1 MWTGAAQ
8 RPRPPLCF
16 GRVGKK
22 MRKSNKSF
30 ISILSVSALS
40 ILISACTPPMPPDV
54 LAAVAEQQV
63 TCAEGQLNIALD
75 EFNIPVIQS
84 INDLYLSSCPDLTIN
99 LINDAATADIVISDG
114 SPDGITI
121 CANPVAQVPVMVES
135 TGVAFNLA
143 GVSGIVLDAQT
154 IDKIYKGEITDWADP
169 AIVALNPEFELTSTP
184 ITTLGLNKKT
194 ASDQAFV
201 EWMDRLGATGFQ
213 NVATTGFETSLEL
226 VDALALTDGA
236 ISIMPGSI
244 MSENALSGISI
255 KTEDGDVTY
264 DLTSITSA
272 STQAMS
278 EINGDIITVSLDPN
292 KPVSAEAGS
301 DELTRPW
308 QAISWVNLA
317 ICKADKTDL
326 KNSATARFFL
336 RQDAQG
342 QLSVFG
348 YGALDESLRLS
359 SAGIVGKNLP
369 LPSEIPVTE

>member
-1 MWTGAAQ
+1 
-8 RPRPPLCF
+8 
-16 GRVGKK
+16 
-22 MRKSNKSF
+22 MRKYNKP
-30 ISILSVSALS
+30 ILSLFTLS
-40 ILISACTPPMPPDV
+40 VITSVVSACTPPMPPDV
-54 LAAVAEQQV
+54 LAAVSEQQV
-63 TCAEGQLNIALD
+63 TCAEGQINIALD
-75 EFNIPVIQS
+75 EFNTPVIQS
-84 INDLYLSSCPDLTIN
+84 INDLFVSSCTDATIN
-99 LINDAATADIVISDG
+99 LINDPATADIVISDG
-114 SPDGITI
+114 ATDGIALCT
-121 CANPVAQVPVMVES
+121 NPTAQVPVMVES

-154 IDKIYKGEITDWADP
+154 VDKIYKGEITDWADP

-301 DELTRPW
+301 DEITLPW
-308 QAISWVNLA
+308 QAVSWVNLA
-317 ICKADKTDL
+317 ICKADTADL

-369 LPSEIPVTE
+369 LPSEIPITE

>member
-1 MWTGAAQ
+1 
-8 RPRPPLCF
+8 
-16 GRVGKK
+16 
-22 MRKSNKSF
+22 MRKFKKPI
-30 ISILSVSALS
+30 ISLLTVSALTFA
-40 ILISACTPPMPPDV
+40 ITACTPPMPPDV
-54 LAAVAEQQV
+54 LAAVAEQEV
-63 TCAEGQLNIALD
+63 ICAEGQINIALD
-75 EFNIPVIQS
+75 EFNTPIIQS
-84 INDLYLSSCPDLTIN
+84 INDLYLSSCPDLSIN
-99 LINDAATADIVISDG
+99 FVKDAASADIVIS
-114 SPDGITI
+114 GIAI
-121 CANPVAQVPVMVES
+121 CPNPSAQVPVMVES

-143 GVSGIVLDAQT
+143 GVSSLVLDAQT

-184 ITTLGLNKKT
+184 ITTLGLTKKT

-201 EWMDRLGATGFQ
+201 EWMGRLGASGFQ

-226 VDALALTDGA
+226 VEALALTDGA

-244 MSENALSGISI
+244 MSENALTGISI
-255 KTEDGDVTY
+255 KTDEGDVTY
-264 DLTSITSA
+264 DLTSITAA
-272 STQAMS
+272 STQSIS
-278 EINGDIITVSLDPN
+278 ERNGEIITVSLDPN
-292 KPVSAEAGS
+292 KEVLAEAGS
-301 DELTRPW
+301 DVVTLPW

-317 ICKADKTDL
+317 ICKADTTDF

-369 LPSEIPVTE
+369 LPTEVPAT

>member
-1 MWTGAAQ
+1 
-8 RPRPPLCF
+8 
-16 GRVGKK
+16 
-22 MRKSNKSF
+22 MRKYNKP
-30 ISILSVSALS
+30 ILSLFTLS
-40 ILISACTPPMPPDV
+40 LITSVVSACTPPMPPDV
-54 LAAVAEQQV
+54 LAAVSEQQI
-63 TCAEGQLNIALD
+63 TCAEGQINIAID

-84 INDLYLSSCPDLTIN
+84 INDLFVSSCTDATIN
-99 LINDAATADIVISDG
+99 LINDPATADIVISDG
-114 SPDGITI
+114 ATDGIAL
-121 CANPVAQVPVMVES
+121 CANPTAQVPVMIES

-143 GVSGIVLDAQT
+143 GVSGLILDAQT

-184 ITTLGLNKKT
+184 ITTLGLTKKT

-201 EWMDRLGATGFQ
+201 EWMGRLGASGFQ
-213 NVATTGFETSLEL
+213 NVATTGFETSIEL
-226 VDALALTDGA
+226 VEALALTDGA

-244 MSENALSGISI
+244 MSENALTGISI
-255 KTEDGDVTY
+255 KTDEGDVTY
-264 DLTSITSA
+264 DLTSITAA
-272 STQAMS
+272 STQSIS
-278 EINGDIITVSLDPN
+278 EINGDIITVLLDPN
-292 KPVSAEAGS
+292 KEVLAEAGS
-301 DELTRPW
+301 DVVTLPW

-317 ICKADKTDL
+317 ICKADTADF

-369 LPSEIPVTE
+369 LPTEVPATE

>member
-1 MWTGAAQ
+1 
-8 RPRPPLCF
+8 
-16 GRVGKK
+16 
-22 MRKSNKSF
+22 MRKLKKPVV
-30 ISILSVSALS
+30 SILTVSLLTS
-40 ILISACTPPMPPDV
+40 FVSACTPPMPPDV

-63 TCAEGQLNIALD
+63 ICGEGQLNIALD
-75 EFNIPVIQS
+75 EFNTPIIQS

-99 LINDAATADIVISDG
+99 LINDAASADIVISDG
-114 SPDGITI
+114 AADGIAL
-121 CANPVAQVPVMVES
+121 CVNPAAQVPVMVES

-143 GVSGIVLDAQT
+143 GVSGLVLDAQT
-154 IDKIYKGEITDWADP
+154 IEKIYNGEITDWADP
-169 AIVALNPEFELTSTP
+169 AIVELNPEFELTSTP
-184 ITTLGLNKKT
+184 ITTIGLNKNT

-201 EWMDRLGATGFQ
+201 EWMNRLGATGFQ

-226 VDALALTDGA
+226 VEALGLTDGS

-244 MSENALSGISI
+244 MSENALSGVSI
-255 KTEDGDVTY
+255 KTEAGNVAY
-264 DLTSITSA
+264 DLTSITAA
-272 STQAMS
+272 STQAIS
-278 EINGDIITVSLDPN
+278 ETNGDIITVSLDPN
-292 KPVSAEAGS
+292 KEVSAEAGN
-301 DELTRPW
+301 DEVTLPW

-317 ICKADKTDL
+317 ICKTETSDS

-369 LPSEIPVTE
+369 LPTEIPASE

>member
-1 MWTGAAQ
+1 
-8 RPRPPLCF
+8 
-16 GRVGKK
+16 
-22 MRKSNKSF
+22 MRKLKKPVV
-30 ISILSVSALS
+30 SILTVSLLTS
-40 ILISACTPPMPPDV
+40 FVSACTPPMPPDV

-63 TCAEGQLNIALD
+63 ICGEGQLNIALD
-75 EFNIPVIQS
+75 EFNTPIIQS

-99 LINDAATADIVISDG
+99 LINDAASADIVISDG
-114 SPDGITI
+114 AADGIAL
-121 CANPVAQVPVMVES
+121 CVNPAAQVPVMVES

-143 GVSGIVLDAQT
+143 GVSGLVLDAQT
-154 IDKIYKGEITDWADP
+154 IEKIYKGEITDWADP
-169 AIVALNPEFELTSTP
+169 AIVELNPEFELTSTP
-184 ITTLGLNKKT
+184 ITTIAINKKT

-201 EWMDRLGATGFQ
+201 EWMNRLGATGFQ

-226 VDALALTDGA
+226 VEALGLTDGS

-244 MSENALSGISI
+244 MSENALSGVSI
-255 KTEDGDVTY
+255 KTEAGNVAY
-264 DLTSITSA
+264 DLTSITAA
-272 STQAMS
+272 STQAIS
-278 EINGDIITVSLDPN
+278 ETNGDIITVSLDPN
-292 KPVSAEAGS
+292 KEVSAEAGN
-301 DELTRPW
+301 DEVTLPW

-317 ICKADKTDL
+317 ICKTETSDL

-369 LPSEIPVTE
+369 LPTEIPASE

>member
-1 MWTGAAQ
+1 
-8 RPRPPLCF
+8 
-16 GRVGKK
+16 

-154 IDKIYKGEITDWADP
+154 IGKIYKGEITDWADP

-201 EWMDRLGATGFQ
+201 EWMDRLGVTGFQ
-213 NVATTGFETSLEL
+213 NVATTAFETSLEL

-301 DELTRPW
+301 DELTLPW

-342 QLSVFG
+342 QLSVLG
-348 YGALDESLRLS
+348 YGALDESLRLT

>member
-1 MWTGAAQ
+1 
-8 RPRPPLCF
+8 
-16 GRVGKK
+16 
-22 MRKSNKSF
+22 MRKLKKPVV
-30 ISILSVSALS
+30 SILTVSLLTS
-40 ILISACTPPMPPDV
+40 FVSACTPPMPPDV

-63 TCAEGQLNIALD
+63 ICGEGQLNIALD
-75 EFNIPVIQS
+75 EFNTPIIQS

-99 LINDAATADIVISDG
+99 LINDATTADIVISDG
-114 SPDGITI
+114 AADGIAL
-121 CANPVAQVPVMVES
+121 CVNPAAQVPVMVES

-143 GVSGIVLDAQT
+143 GVSGLVLDAQT
-154 IDKIYKGEITDWADP
+154 IEKIYKGEITDWADP
-169 AIVALNPEFELTSTP
+169 AIVELNPEFELTSTP
-184 ITTLGLNKKT
+184 ITTIALNKKT

-201 EWMDRLGATGFQ
+201 EWMNRLGATGFQ

-226 VDALALTDGA
+226 VEALGLTDGS

-244 MSENALSGISI
+244 MSENALSGVSI
-255 KTEDGDVTY
+255 KTEAGNVAY
-264 DLTSITSA
+264 DLTSITAA
-272 STQAMS
+272 STQAIS
-278 EINGDIITVSLDPN
+278 ETNGDIITVSLDPN
-292 KPVSAEAGS
+292 KEVSAEAGN
-301 DELTRPW
+301 DEVTLPW

-317 ICKADKTDL
+317 ICKTETSDL

-369 LPSEIPVTE
+369 LPTEIPASE

>member
-1 MWTGAAQ
+1 
-8 RPRPPLCF
+8 
-16 GRVGKK
+16 
-22 MRKSNKSF
+22 MRKYKKSF
-30 ISILSVSALS
+30 YSILTVSVLTS
-40 ILISACTPPMPPDV
+40 LISACTPPMPPDV
-54 LAAVAEQQV
+54 LAAVSEQQV

-75 EFNIPVIQS
+75 EFNIPIIQS
-84 INDLYLSSCPDLTIN
+84 INDLFLSSCPNATIN
-99 LINDAATADIVISDG
+99 LTSDSVTADIVISDG
-114 SPDGITI
+114 SVDSIALCT
-121 CANPVAQVPVMVES
+121 NPVAQVPVMVES

-244 MSENALSGISI
+244 MSENALTGISI
-255 KTEDGDVTY
+255 KTGEGDVAY

-272 STQAMS
+272 STQAIS

-292 KPVSAEAGS
+292 KKVSAEAGS
-301 DELTRPW
+301 DEITLPW
-308 QAISWVNLA
+308 QAVSWVNLA
-317 ICKADKTDL
+317 ICKADTADL

-369 LPSEIPVTE
+369 LPSETPAT

>member
-1 MWTGAAQ
+1 
-8 RPRPPLCF
+8 
-16 GRVGKK
+16 
-22 MRKSNKSF
+22 MRKYNKP
-30 ISILSVSALS
+30 ILSLFTLS
-40 ILISACTPPMPPDV
+40 VITSVVSACTPPMPPDV
-54 LAAVAEQQV
+54 LAAVSEQQV
-63 TCAEGQLNIALD
+63 TCAEGQINIALD
-75 EFNIPVIQS
+75 EFNTPVIQS
-84 INDLYLSSCPDLTIN
+84 INDLFVSSCTDATIN
-99 LINDAATADIVISDG
+99 LINDPATADIVISDG
-114 SPDGITI
+114 ATDGIALCT
-121 CANPVAQVPVMVES
+121 NPTAQVPVMVES

-154 IDKIYKGEITDWADP
+154 VDKIYKGEITDWADP

-184 ITTLGLNKKT
+184 ITTLGINKKT

-301 DELTRPW
+301 DEITLPW
-308 QAISWVNLA
+308 QAVSWVNLA
-317 ICKADKTDL
+317 ICKADTADL

-369 LPSEIPVTE
+369 LPSEIPITE

>member
-1 MWTGAAQ
+1 
-8 RPRPPLCF
+8 
-16 GRVGKK
+16 
-22 MRKSNKSF
+22 MRKLKKPVV
-30 ISILSVSALS
+30 SILTVSLLTS
-40 ILISACTPPMPPDV
+40 FVSACTPPMPPDV

-63 TCAEGQLNIALD
+63 ICGEGQLNIALD
-75 EFNIPVIQS
+75 EFNTPIIQS

-99 LINDAATADIVISDG
+99 LINDAASADIVISDG
-114 SPDGITI
+114 AADGIAL
-121 CANPVAQVPVMVES
+121 CVNPAAQVPVMVES

-143 GVSGIVLDAQT
+143 GVSGLVLDAQT
-154 IDKIYKGEITDWADP
+154 IEKIYKGEITDWADP
-169 AIVALNPEFELTSTP
+169 AIVELNPEFELTSTP
-184 ITTLGLNKKT
+184 ITTIALNKKT

-201 EWMDRLGATGFQ
+201 EWMNRLGATGFQ

-226 VDALALTDGA
+226 VEALGLTDGS

-244 MSENALSGISI
+244 MSENALSGVSI
-255 KTEDGDVTY
+255 KTEAGNVAY
-264 DLTSITSA
+264 DLTSITAA
-272 STQAMS
+272 STQAIS
-278 EINGDIITVSLDPN
+278 ETNGDIITVSLDPN
-292 KPVSAEAGS
+292 KEVSAEAGN
-301 DELTRPW
+301 DEVTLPW

-317 ICKADKTDL
+317 ICKTETSDL

-369 LPSEIPVTE
+369 LPTEIPASE

>member
-1 MWTGAAQ
+1 
-8 RPRPPLCF
+8 
-16 GRVGKK
+16 
-22 MRKSNKSF
+22 MRKFKKPI
-30 ISILSVSALS
+30 ISLLTVSALTFA
-40 ILISACTPPMPPDV
+40 ITACTPPMPPDV
-54 LAAVAEQQV
+54 LAAVAEQEV
-63 TCAEGQLNIALD
+63 ICAEGQINIALD
-75 EFNIPVIQS
+75 EFNTPIIQS
-84 INDLYLSSCPDLTIN
+84 INDLYLSSCPDLSIN
-99 LINDAATADIVISDG
+99 FVKDAASADIVISDG
-114 SPDGITI
+114 STDGIAI
-121 CANPVAQVPVMVES
+121 CPNPSAQVPVMVES

-143 GVSGIVLDAQT
+143 GVSSLVLDAQT

-184 ITTLGLNKKT
+184 ITTLGLTKKT

-201 EWMDRLGATGFQ
+201 EWMGRLGATGFQ

-226 VDALALTDGA
+226 VETLALTDGA

-244 MSENALSGISI
+244 MSENALPGISI
-255 KTEDGDVTY
+255 KTDEGDVTY
-264 DLTSITSA
+264 DLTSITAA
-272 STQAMS
+272 STQAIS

-292 KPVSAEAGS
+292 KEVLAEAGS
-301 DELTRPW
+301 DVVTLPW

-317 ICKADKTDL
+317 ICKADTTDF

-359 SAGIVGKNLP
+359 SAGIAGKNLP
-369 LPSEIPVTE
+369 LPTEVPATE